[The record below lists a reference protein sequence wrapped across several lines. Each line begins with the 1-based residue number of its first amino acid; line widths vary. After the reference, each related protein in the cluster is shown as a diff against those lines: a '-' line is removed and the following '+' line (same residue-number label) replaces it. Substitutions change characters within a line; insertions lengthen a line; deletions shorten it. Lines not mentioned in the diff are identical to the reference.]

1 MKTEKFD
8 YIVNAG
14 KTKDDLRP
22 ACAFKSKELAIE
34 GAEVMKSTRTRLK
47 YFEVVYMPEDD
58 HDTNEVVW
66 RSWEAK

>member
-14 KTKDDLRP
+14 KTKDGLRP

-34 GAEVMKSTRTRLK
+34 DAEAMKSARTRLK

-58 HDTNEVVW
+58 PDTNDVVW
-66 RSWEAK
+66 RSWKK